1 MFRPALTA
9 LSNLTVSGV
18 SINYDVDTVPDTIHR
33 GQLPALLVLPIE
45 PEPAGEGFEVIGF
58 ADGVK
63 TITYTVTHLLLVAP
77 SAAGSGIK
85 THLPD
90 LIDLI
95 DNYFMALAAS
105 VTLGGTLIEPARV
118 RVEPGVFT
126 YGDAEYIGCAFRHV
140 WMVQI

>member
-1 MFRPALTA
+1 MFRSALTA

-18 SINYDVDTVPDTIHR
+18 SVNYDIDTVPDTIHR

-45 PEPAGEGFEVIGF
+45 PQPAGEGFEVIGF
-58 ADGVK
+58 ADGIK
-63 TITYTVTHLLLVAP
+63 TVTYTVTHLLLVAS
-77 SAAGSGIK
+77 SAAGNGVKS
-85 THLPD
+85 HLPD

-105 VTLGGTLIEPARV
+105 VTLGGALMEPARV
-118 RVEPGVFT
+118 HVEPGVFP
-126 YGDAEYIGCAFRHV
+126 YGETDYIGCAFRHV